1 MNTVERIFALVEESG
16 LTNKAIEQAVGIA
29 NGSFSK
35 WKKGD
40 YAPSADYIL
49 KLAKY
54 FNVSTD
60 YLFCLSDVRE
70 VQTKVEISLTDEERL
85 LLDAYRSVTAQG
97 RFHIIQV
104 CMNEKELAEKGESVS
119 VG

>member
-1 MNTVERIFALVEESG
+1 MNTVERIFQLVAESG
-16 LTNKAIEQAVGIA
+16 QTNKAIEQAVGIS

-40 YAPSADYIL
+40 YMPSADYIL

-70 VQTKVEISLTDEERL
+70 IQKVEISLSEEDEL
-85 LLDAYRSVTAQG
+85 LLQAFHSASAEG
-97 RFHIIQV
+97 RFRIIQV
-104 CMNEKELAEKGESVS
+104 CMNERDSAEKEK
-119 VG
+119 VGNVG

>member
-1 MNTVERIFALVEESG
+1 MNTVERIFELVAESG
-16 LTNKAIEQAVGIA
+16 QTNKAVEQAVGIS

-40 YAPSADYIL
+40 YMPSADYIL

-60 YLFCLSDVRE
+60 YLFCLSDVRK
-70 VQTKVEISLTDEERL
+70 VQKVEFSLSQEDEL
-85 LLDAYRSVTAQG
+85 LLQAFHSSSAEG
-97 RFHIIQV
+97 RFRIIQV
-104 CMNEKELAEKGESVS
+104 CMNELDAAGKREVTITTA
-119 VG
+119 